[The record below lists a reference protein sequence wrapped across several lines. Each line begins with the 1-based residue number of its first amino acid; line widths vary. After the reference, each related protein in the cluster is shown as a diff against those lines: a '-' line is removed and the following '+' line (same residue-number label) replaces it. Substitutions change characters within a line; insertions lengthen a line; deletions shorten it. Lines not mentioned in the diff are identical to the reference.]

1 MGMSYLCAPMCGIT
15 GFVDFKGN
23 SNSETLKKMSDA
35 LLHRGP
41 DDEGHEIIVHHKTQI
56 GFGFRRLA
64 IIDLTAAGHQPMK
77 SPDGRLTIIF
87 NGEIYNH
94 AELRTILESKGHS
107 FKSHSDTEVILH
119 SYMQWGLGC
128 IEKFTGMFAIAIYDE
143 IKEKV
148 ILIRDRSGVKPLYW
162 YFKDDILLFGS
173 ELKTFHC
180 HPSFRKEINQAALG
194 LYFQHGYIPAPHCI
208 FCNTYKLIPG
218 HFLTIDLK
226 NKNVQTTCYWNVT
239 DFYNKPKLKISES
252 DAIEETEKILSKA
265 FNYRMVAD
273 VPVGV
278 FLSGGYDSSLV
289 TALLQKESMQKI
301 KTFTIGFEEESYNE
315 APHARKVAA
324 HLGTEHHEF
333 TCTYQEAMDIIPL
346 IPEISDEPLAD
357 SSIIPTYLVS
367 KLARKQVTV
376 ALSADGGDETFAG
389 YTKYAKALNYL
400 NKLKQ
405 LPSFAKSLS
414 QIPAFFWQKV
424 STTNLAIPDR
434 AHKLQLILKA
444 RHPVE
449 AFNIITQ
456 GMTQLEVQHLLV
468 QPTDFP
474 LTPFEEYVE
483 LKVTDLLDNFLW
495 LDYKTF
501 LPDDILQKVDRAT
514 MAVSLEGREPLLDHH
529 IIEWAAQLPSEF
541 KLTNGV
547 SKFLLRK
554 ITHKYIPKEIM
565 EREKMGFNIPYEK
578 WFKAELKELLIQTL
592 DSNSLNKYQ
601 ILNTAIIEKITKTYF
616 LDTKIDFQRLWSI
629 LVFQLWFNKWMK

>member
-1 MGMSYLCAPMCGIT
+1 MCGIT
-15 GFVDFKGN
+15 GFVDFNGN
-23 SNSETLKKMSDA
+23 SNIQTLKSMSDA

-41 DDEGHEIIVHHKTQI
+41 DDEGHEIINHHKTQI

-119 SYMQWGLGC
+119 SYMQWGISC
-128 IEKFTGMFAIAIYDE
+128 IEKFTGMFAIALHDSHQ
-143 IKEKV
+143 EKLF
-148 ILIRDRSGVKPLYW
+148 LIRDRAGVKPLFW
-162 YFKDDILLFGS
+162 YFKNDLMLFGS
-173 ELKTFHC
+173 ELKVFHQ
-180 HPSFRKEINQAALG
+180 HDAFKKEIDRGALS

-208 FCNTYKLIPG
+208 FCDTYKLIPG

-265 FNYRMVAD
+265 FKYRMVAD

-289 TALLQKESMQKI
+289 TALLQKDSMQKI

-424 STTNLAIPDR
+424 SPSNLAIPDR

-456 GMTQLEVQHLLV
+456 GMTKKEVQNLLLHEAK
-468 QPTDFP
+468 FP
-474 LTPFEEYVE
+474 LSAFEEFE
-483 LKVTDLLDNFLW
+483 KLKTDDLLDHFLW
-495 LDYKTF
+495 HDYNTF

-514 MAVSLEGREPLLDHH
+514 MAVSLEGREPLLDQH
-529 IIEWAAQLPSEF
+529 IVEWAAQLPASF
-541 KLTNGV
+541 KLNKNV
-547 SKFLLRK
+547 PKYLLRK
-554 ITHKYIPKEIM
+554 LTHKYIPKEIM
-565 EREKMGFNIPYEK
+565 DREKMGFQIPVNK
-578 WFKAELKELLIQTL
+578 WMKNEQQELLFSCI
-592 DSNSLNKYQ
+592 NKKALNHSGF
-601 ILNTAIIEKITKTYF
+601 LNAKKVEKMIFSYYSGNNNVDF
-616 LDTKIDFQRLWSI
+616 YRIWKIFVW
-629 LVFQLWFNKWMK
+629 QLWFNKWID

>member
-1 MGMSYLCAPMCGIT
+1 MCGIT
-15 GFVDFKGN
+15 GFVDFNGN
-23 SNSETLKKMSDA
+23 SNIQTLKSMSDA

-41 DDEGHEIIVHHKTQI
+41 DDEGHEIINHHKTQI

-119 SYMQWGLGC
+119 SYMQWGISC
-128 IEKFTGMFAIAIYDE
+128 IEKFTGMFAIALHDSHQ
-143 IKEKV
+143 EKLF
-148 ILIRDRSGVKPLYW
+148 LIRDRAGVKPLFW
-162 YFKDDILLFGS
+162 YFKNDLMLFGS
-173 ELKTFHC
+173 ELKVFHQ
-180 HPSFRKEINQAALG
+180 HDAFKKEIDRGALS

-208 FCNTYKLIPG
+208 FCDTYKLIPG

-265 FNYRMVAD
+265 FKYRMVAD

-289 TALLQKESMQKI
+289 TALLQKDSMQKI

-414 QIPAFFWQKV
+414 QIPAFFWQTV
-424 STTNLAIPDR
+424 SPSNLAIPDR

-456 GMTQLEVQHLLV
+456 GMTQLEVQQLLL

-474 LTPFEEYVE
+474 LTPFEEYDE

-529 IIEWAAQLPSEF
+529 IIEWAAQLPSEY

-547 SKFLLRK
+547 SKFLIRK

-601 ILNTAIIEKITKTYF
+601 ILNTTIIEKITKTYF

>member
-1 MGMSYLCAPMCGIT
+1 MCGIT
-15 GFVDFKGN
+15 GFVDFNGN
-23 SNSETLKKMSDA
+23 SNIQTLKSMSDA

-41 DDEGHEIIVHHKTQI
+41 DDEGHEIINHHKTQI

-119 SYMQWGLGC
+119 SYMQWGISC
-128 IEKFTGMFAIAIYDE
+128 IEKFTGMFAIALHDSHQ
-143 IKEKV
+143 EKLF
-148 ILIRDRSGVKPLYW
+148 LIRDRAGVKPLFW
-162 YFKDDILLFGS
+162 YFKNDLMLFGS
-173 ELKTFHC
+173 ELKVFHQ
-180 HPSFRKEINQAALG
+180 HDAFKKEIDRGALS

-208 FCNTYKLIPG
+208 FCDTYKLIPG

-265 FNYRMVAD
+265 FKYRMVAD

-289 TALLQKESMQKI
+289 TALLQKDSMQKI

-400 NKLKQ
+400 NKLKL

-414 QIPAFFWQKV
+414 QIPAFFWQTV
-424 STTNLAIPDR
+424 SPSNLAIPDR

-456 GMTQLEVQHLLV
+456 GMTQLEVQQLLL

-474 LTPFEEYVE
+474 LTPFEEYDE

-529 IIEWAAQLPSEF
+529 IIEWAAQLPSEY

-547 SKFLLRK
+547 SKFLIRK

-601 ILNTAIIEKITKTYF
+601 ILNTTIIEKITKTYF

>member
-1 MGMSYLCAPMCGIT
+1 MCGIT
-15 GFVDFKGN
+15 GFVDFNGN
-23 SNSETLKKMSDA
+23 SNIQTLKSMSDA

-41 DDEGHEIIVHHKTQI
+41 DDEGHEIINHHKTQI

-119 SYMQWGLGC
+119 SYMQWGISC
-128 IEKFTGMFAIAIYDE
+128 IEKFTGMFAIALHDSHQ
-143 IKEKV
+143 EKLF
-148 ILIRDRSGVKPLYW
+148 LIRDRAGVKPLFW
-162 YFKDDILLFGS
+162 YFKNDLMLFGS
-173 ELKTFHC
+173 ELKVFHQ
-180 HPSFRKEINQAALG
+180 HDAFKKEIDRGALS

-208 FCNTYKLIPG
+208 FCDTYKLIPG

-265 FNYRMVAD
+265 FKYRMVAD

-289 TALLQKESMQKI
+289 TALLQKDSMQKI

-456 GMTQLEVQHLLV
+456 GMTQLEVQQLLL

-474 LTPFEEYVE
+474 LTPFEEYDE

-529 IIEWAAQLPSEF
+529 IIEWAAQLPSEY

-547 SKFLLRK
+547 SKFLIRK

-601 ILNTAIIEKITKTYF
+601 ILNTTIIEKITKTYF

>member
-1 MGMSYLCAPMCGIT
+1 MCGIT
-15 GFVDFKGN
+15 GFVDFNGN
-23 SNSETLKKMSDA
+23 SNIQTLKSMSDA

-41 DDEGHEIIVHHKTQI
+41 DDEGHEIINHHKTQI

-119 SYMQWGLGC
+119 SYMQWGISC
-128 IEKFTGMFAIAIYDE
+128 IEKFTGMFAIALHDSHQ
-143 IKEKV
+143 EKLF
-148 ILIRDRSGVKPLYW
+148 LIRDRAGVKPLFW
-162 YFKDDILLFGS
+162 YFKNDLMLFGS
-173 ELKTFHC
+173 ELKVFHQ
-180 HPSFRKEINQAALG
+180 HDAFKKEIDRGALS

-208 FCNTYKLIPG
+208 FCDTYKLIPG

-289 TALLQKESMQKI
+289 TALLQKDSMQKI

-414 QIPAFFWQKV
+414 QIPAFFWQTV
-424 STTNLAIPDR
+424 SPSNLAIPDR

-456 GMTQLEVQHLLV
+456 GMTQLEVQQLLL

-474 LTPFEEYVE
+474 LTPFEEYDE

-529 IIEWAAQLPSEF
+529 IIEWAAQLPSEY

-547 SKFLLRK
+547 SKFLIRK

-601 ILNTAIIEKITKTYF
+601 ILNTTIIEKITKTYF

>member
-1 MGMSYLCAPMCGIT
+1 MCGIT
-15 GFVDFKGN
+15 GFVDFNGN
-23 SNSETLKKMSDA
+23 SNIQTLKSMSDA

-41 DDEGHEIIVHHKTQI
+41 DDEGHEIINHHKTQI

-94 AELRTILESKGHS
+94 AELRTILESNGHS

-119 SYMQWGLGC
+119 SYMQWGISC
-128 IEKFTGMFAIAIYDE
+128 IEKFTGMFAIALHDSHQ
-143 IKEKV
+143 EKLF
-148 ILIRDRSGVKPLYW
+148 LIRDRAGVKPLFW
-162 YFKDDILLFGS
+162 YFKNDLILFGS
-173 ELKTFHC
+173 ELKVFHQ
-180 HPSFRKEINQAALG
+180 HDAFKKEIDRGALS

-208 FCNTYKLIPG
+208 FCDTYKLIPG

-265 FNYRMVAD
+265 FKYRMVAD

-289 TALLQKESMQKI
+289 TALLQKDSMQKI

-424 STTNLAIPDR
+424 SPSNLAIPDR

-456 GMTQLEVQHLLV
+456 GMTKKEVQNLLLHEAK
-468 QPTDFP
+468 FP
-474 LTPFEEYVE
+474 LSAFEEFE
-483 LKVTDLLDNFLW
+483 KLKTDDLLDHFLW
-495 LDYKTF
+495 LDYNTF

-514 MAVSLEGREPLLDHH
+514 MAVSLEGREPLLDQH
-529 IIEWAAQLPSEF
+529 IVEWAAQLPASF
-541 KLTNGV
+541 KLNKNV
-547 SKFLLRK
+547 PKYLLRK
-554 ITHKYIPKEIM
+554 LTHKYIPKEIM
-565 EREKMGFNIPYEK
+565 DREKMGFQIPVNK
-578 WFKAELKELLIQTL
+578 WMKNEQQELLFSCI
-592 DSNSLNKYQ
+592 NKKALNHSGF
-601 ILNTAIIEKITKTYF
+601 LNAKKVEKMIFSYYSGNNNVDF
-616 LDTKIDFQRLWSI
+616 YRIWKIFVW
-629 LVFQLWFNKWMK
+629 QLWFNKWID

>member
-1 MGMSYLCAPMCGIT
+1 MCGIT
-15 GFVDFKGN
+15 GFVDFNGN
-23 SNSETLKKMSDA
+23 SNIQTLKSMSDA

-41 DDEGHEIIVHHKTQI
+41 DDEGHEIINHHKTQI

-119 SYMQWGLGC
+119 SYMQWGISC
-128 IEKFTGMFAIAIYDE
+128 IEKFTGMFAIALHDSHQ
-143 IKEKV
+143 EKLF
-148 ILIRDRSGVKPLYW
+148 LIRDRAGVKPLFW
-162 YFKDDILLFGS
+162 YFKNDLMLFGS
-173 ELKTFHC
+173 ELKVFHQ
-180 HPSFRKEINQAALG
+180 HDAFKKEIDRGALS

-208 FCNTYKLIPG
+208 FCDTYKLIPG

-265 FNYRMVAD
+265 FKYRMVAD

-289 TALLQKESMQKI
+289 TALLQKDSMQKI

-424 STTNLAIPDR
+424 SPSNLAIPDR

-456 GMTQLEVQHLLV
+456 GMTKKEVQNLLLHEAK
-468 QPTDFP
+468 FP
-474 LTPFEEYVE
+474 LSAFEEFE
-483 LKVTDLLDNFLW
+483 KLKTDDLLDHFLW
-495 LDYKTF
+495 LDYNTF

-514 MAVSLEGREPLLDHH
+514 MAVSLEGREPLLDQH
-529 IIEWAAQLPSEF
+529 IVEWAAQLPASF
-541 KLTNGV
+541 KLNKNV
-547 SKFLLRK
+547 PKYLLRK
-554 ITHKYIPKEIM
+554 LTHKYIPKEIM
-565 EREKMGFNIPYEK
+565 DREKMGFQIPVNK
-578 WFKAELKELLIQTL
+578 WMKNEQQELLFSCI
-592 DSNSLNKYQ
+592 NKKALNHSGF
-601 ILNTAIIEKITKTYF
+601 LNAKKVEKMIFSYYSGNNNVDF
-616 LDTKIDFQRLWSI
+616 YRIWKIFVW
-629 LVFQLWFNKWMK
+629 QLWFNKWID

>member
-1 MGMSYLCAPMCGIT
+1 
-15 GFVDFKGN
+15 
-23 SNSETLKKMSDA
+23 
-35 LLHRGP
+35 
-41 DDEGHEIIVHHKTQI
+41 
-56 GFGFRRLA
+56 
-64 IIDLTAAGHQPMK
+64 
-77 SPDGRLTIIF
+77 
-87 NGEIYNH
+87 
-94 AELRTILESKGHS
+94 
-107 FKSHSDTEVILH
+107 
-119 SYMQWGLGC
+119 
-128 IEKFTGMFAIAIYDE
+128 
-143 IKEKV
+143 
-148 ILIRDRSGVKPLYW
+148 LYW

-424 STTNLAIPDR
+424 STINLAIPDR

-456 GMTQLEVQHLLV
+456 GMTQLEVQHLLL

-501 LPDDILQKVDRAT
+501 LPDDILQK
-514 MAVSLEGREPLLDHH
+514 G
-529 IIEWAAQLPSEF
+529 
-541 KLTNGV
+541 
-547 SKFLLRK
+547 
-554 ITHKYIPKEIM
+554 
-565 EREKMGFNIPYEK
+565 
-578 WFKAELKELLIQTL
+578 
-592 DSNSLNKYQ
+592 
-601 ILNTAIIEKITKTYF
+601 
-616 LDTKIDFQRLWSI
+616 
-629 LVFQLWFNKWMK
+629 

>member
-1 MGMSYLCAPMCGIT
+1 MCGIT
-15 GFVDFKGN
+15 GFVDFNGN
-23 SNSETLKKMSDA
+23 SNIQTLKSMSDA

-41 DDEGHEIIVHHKTQI
+41 DDEGHEIINHHKTQI

-77 SPDGRLTIIF
+77 SPNGRLTIIF

-119 SYMQWGLGC
+119 SYMQWGISC
-128 IEKFTGMFAIAIYDE
+128 IEKFTGMFAIALHDSHQ
-143 IKEKV
+143 EKLF
-148 ILIRDRSGVKPLYW
+148 LIRDRAGVKPLFW
-162 YFKDDILLFGS
+162 YFKNDLMLFGS
-173 ELKTFHC
+173 ELKVFHQ
-180 HPSFRKEINQAALG
+180 HDAFKKEIDRGALS

-208 FCNTYKLIPG
+208 FCDTYKLIPG

-265 FNYRMVAD
+265 FKYRMVAD

-289 TALLQKESMQKI
+289 TALLQKDSMQKI

-424 STTNLAIPDR
+424 SPSNLAIPDR

-456 GMTQLEVQHLLV
+456 GMTKKEVQNLLLHEAK
-468 QPTDFP
+468 FP
-474 LTPFEEYVE
+474 LSAFEEFE
-483 LKVTDLLDNFLW
+483 KLKTDDLLDHFLW
-495 LDYKTF
+495 LDYNTF

-514 MAVSLEGREPLLDHH
+514 MAVSLEGREPLLDQH
-529 IIEWAAQLPSEF
+529 IVEWAAQLPASF
-541 KLTNGV
+541 KLNKNV
-547 SKFLLRK
+547 PKYLLRK
-554 ITHKYIPKEIM
+554 LTHKYIPKEIM
-565 EREKMGFNIPYEK
+565 DREKMGFQIPVNK
-578 WFKAELKELLIQTL
+578 WMKNEQQELLFSCI
-592 DSNSLNKYQ
+592 NKKALNHSGF
-601 ILNTAIIEKITKTYF
+601 LNAKKVEKMIFSYYSGNNNVDF
-616 LDTKIDFQRLWSI
+616 YRIWKIFVW
-629 LVFQLWFNKWMK
+629 QLWFNKWID